1 VIVNI
6 QVLRAVAAL
15 MVVCFHFLLSWQRNQ
30 AGTYPAW
37 LDPSVGAAGVDLF
50 FVISGFIM
58 LETTREGKTGPVS
71 FLRKRLIRIAP
82 LYWLLV
88 VLLAAKHHG
97 DATQFDWRW
106 LVQSLPFLPHVEG
119 TMEGAT
125 FPVAYFPILFVGWTL
140 TFEMFFYVV
149 FAGALLFRRSP
160 YWPLAVPTFFV
171 LVVVVAQSTRNPYAV
186 YYSHSIILEFL
197 YGMAIAAFRPP
208 SSWQE
213 ADSPLLAVFLIGAG
227 CLGMIG
233 SNSGMLATSEAV
245 TLADGLSA
253 AAIVYGAVHLE
264 RQGYVATNRLLLSIG
279 AASYSLYLIHT
290 VLLSKLD
297 GLLAAFPAAHF
308 LAALGIYSAALAF
321 TVVIALLS
329 YTLFERPTQRVLT
342 RLFNIGQ
349 PESRG
354 KKSPTIHRPWH
365 AGAKAVD

>member
-1 VIVNI
+1 
-6 QVLRAVAAL
+6 
-15 MVVCFHFLLSWQRNQ
+15 
-30 AGTYPAW
+30 
-37 LDPSVGAAGVDLF
+37 
-50 FVISGFIM
+50 
-58 LETTREGKTGPVS
+58 
-71 FLRKRLIRIAP
+71 
-82 LYWLLV
+82 
-88 VLLAAKHHG
+88 
-97 DATQFDWRW
+97 
-106 LVQSLPFLPHVEG
+106 
-119 TMEGAT
+119 
-125 FPVAYFPILFVGWTL
+125 
-140 TFEMFFYVV
+140 MFFYVV

-160 YWPLAVPTFFV
+160 YWPLVVPTFFV

-208 SSWQE
+208 SSWRE
-213 ADSPLLAVFLIGAG
+213 AENPLLAVFLIGAG

-233 SNSGMLATSEAV
+233 ANSGMLATSEAV

-290 VLLSKLD
+290 VLLSKLE

-308 LAALGIYSAALAF
+308 LGALAIYSAALAF